1 MLNIRHLV
9 SALGLAATLL
19 TGTTMRSSAADRS
32 QEINNLIYF
41 HLIDFVG
48 WNNNNMD
55 VMRKYHSPQVVVDMV
70 GVHTDGIDAHVG
82 MITQTLSSG
91 AAKILQHSPIL
102 AQGEWTAV
110 VGMTGGGNMAT
121 IGKWKDGALSEEY
134 IFVRPLTSDEA
145 KAVDVSQPIVTI
157 TTPDDQELRA
167 ANGAEPAGAL
177 LWSMAMLSSP
187 KPSAA
192 RLFKL
197 SASRANELPPCL
209 TRVRQC
215 GSRVREPIKE

>member
-145 KAVDVSQPIVTI
+145 KAVDVSKPIVTI

-167 ANGAEPAGAL
+167 ATGAEPG
-177 LWSMAMLSSP
+177 W
-187 KPSAA
+187 SAA
-192 RLFKL
+192 MVDGYAIFTQTVGGEAVQTLGF
-197 SASRANELPPCL
+197 AS
-209 TRVRQC
+209 
-215 GSRVREPIKE
+215 K